1 MIALIQRVSEAS
13 ITADG
18 EFRGSIG
25 QGLMVLVCGEKNDK
39 LEYADAL
46 AEKVVGYRV
55 FSDAE
60 GKMNLSLKTV
70 GGGILVASQFTLPIP
85 TAAHVRAFL
94 RRLIPSSEKPS
105 MSVFSKNSG
114 PSALIR

>member
-60 GKMNLSLKTV
+60 GKMNLKPSAEESSL
-70 GGGILVASQFTLPIP
+70 LPSLRWLPIP

>member
-55 FSDAE
+55 FSDAD
-60 GKMNLSLKTV
+60 GKMNLSLKT
-70 GGGILVASQFTLPIP
+70 GP
-85 TAAHVRAFL
+85 
-94 RRLIPSSEKPS
+94 RR
-105 MSVFSKNSG
+105 
-114 PSALIR
+114 SALRALPRKASVARI